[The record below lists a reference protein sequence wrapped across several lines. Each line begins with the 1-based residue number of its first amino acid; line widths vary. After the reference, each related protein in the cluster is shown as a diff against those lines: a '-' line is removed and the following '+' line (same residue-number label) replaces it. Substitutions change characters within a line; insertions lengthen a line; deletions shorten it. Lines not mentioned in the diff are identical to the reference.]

1 MRFSA
6 KSSNGPATNRFGASK
21 TSSARRSSPPC
32 PKAISAWRVS
42 TSNRC
47 KPERRLRGKNSEG
60 AAMVRT
66 SLATALAV
74 PLIAIGGPNG
84 GSAIAQELYPNKP
97 IKLIVPFTPGTG
109 IDILAR
115 TLGQRMGDDWKI
127 GVVVDNRPGASGNI
141 GTEAVAKSPPDGYTL
156 LMTASTIVLN
166 RSLFKSIPYD
176 PVKDFAPVAP
186 LAIGRLALVTNPSVA
201 AKTVKDLIAFAKAN
215 PGKLFYGSPGN
226 GTPHHLAMEQFKSAV
241 GIDLVHVPYKGTAG
255 AVQDVVGGQTG
266 VMFLPVHVALPLVE
280 AGKLNMLAAGG
291 SQRASATPHVPS
303 LAEAAG
309 VRDID
314 TDIWYALYAPAQTP
328 RDIVTK
334 LNGELNAVLKN
345 ADVTETLMKQGLQPT
360 GGTPGELDRLTKT
373 DLDRWAKVV
382 HDAKIQP
389 D

>member
-1 MRFSA
+1 MR
-6 KSSNGPATNRFGASK
+6 
-21 TSSARRSSPPC
+21 
-32 PKAISAWRVS
+32 
-42 TSNRC
+42 
-47 KPERRLRGKNSEG
+47 
-60 AAMVRT
+60 RT
-66 SLATALAV
+66 LLAV
-74 PLIAIGGPNG
+74 LAVAIGVLSGN
-84 GSAIAQELYPNKP
+84 AIAQEPYPSKP

-115 TLGQRMGDDWKI
+115 TLGQKMGDDWKT

-186 LAIGRLALVTNPSVA
+186 LAIGRLALVTHPSVN
-201 AKTVKDLIAFAKAN
+201 AKTAKELIAFAKAN

-226 GTPHHLAMEQFKSAV
+226 GTPHHLAMEVFKSEAGV
-241 GIDLVHVPYKGTAG
+241 DIVHVPYKGTSG
-255 AVQDVVGGQTG
+255 AVQDLIGGQIG

-291 SQRASATPHVPS
+291 TQRASATPNVPS

-328 RDIVTK
+328 REIVTK
-334 LNGELNAVLKN
+334 LNGEMNAALKN
-345 ADVTETLMKQGLQPT
+345 TDVTDTLMKQGLQPT
-360 GGTPGELDRLTKT
+360 GGTPDQLEQLTRT
-373 DLDRWAKVV
+373 DLERWAKVV
-382 HDAKIQP
+382 RDAKIQT

>member
-1 MRFSA
+1 MR
-6 KSSNGPATNRFGASK
+6 
-21 TSSARRSSPPC
+21 
-32 PKAISAWRVS
+32 
-42 TSNRC
+42 
-47 KPERRLRGKNSEG
+47 
-60 AAMVRT
+60 RT
-66 SLATALAV
+66 LFPLALALLMV
-74 PLIAIGGPNG
+74 AIVALN
-84 GSAIAQELYPNKP
+84 GSAIAQAPYPSKP

-115 TLGQRMGDDWKI
+115 TLGQKMGDDWKI
-127 GVVVDNRPGASGNI
+127 GIVVDNRPGASGNI

-186 LAIGRLALVTNPSVA
+186 LAIGRLALVTHPSVN
-201 AKTVKDLIAFAKAN
+201 AKTTKELIAFAKDN

-226 GTPHHLAMEQFKSAV
+226 GTPHHLAMEVFKSATGV
-241 GIDLVHVPYKGTAG
+241 DIVHVPYKGTAG
-255 AVQDVVGGQTG
+255 AVQDLVGGQIG

-291 SQRASATPHVPS
+291 TERASATPNVPS

-328 RDIVTK
+328 REIVTK
-334 LNGELNAVLKN
+334 LNGEMNAVLKN
-345 ADVTETLMKQGLQPT
+345 ADVSDILMKQGLQPT
-360 GGTPGELDRLTKT
+360 GGTPDQLEQLTKT
-373 DLDRWAKVV
+373 DLERWAKLVR
-382 HDAKIQP
+382 DAKIQP

>member
-1 MRFSA
+1 MR
-6 KSSNGPATNRFGASK
+6 
-21 TSSARRSSPPC
+21 
-32 PKAISAWRVS
+32 
-42 TSNRC
+42 
-47 KPERRLRGKNSEG
+47 
-60 AAMVRT
+60 RT
-66 SLATALAV
+66 LLAV
-74 PLIAIGGPNG
+74 LAVAIGALSGN
-84 GSAIAQELYPNKP
+84 AIAQEPYPSKP

-115 TLGQRMGDDWKI
+115 TLGQKMGDDWKT

-186 LAIGRLALVTNPSVA
+186 LAIGRLALVTHPSVN
-201 AKTVKDLIAFAKAN
+201 AKTAKELIAFAKAN

-226 GTPHHLAMEQFKSAV
+226 GTPHHLAMEVFKSEAGV
-241 GIDLVHVPYKGTAG
+241 DIVHVPYKGTSG
-255 AVQDVVGGQTG
+255 AVQDLIGGQIG

-291 SQRASATPHVPS
+291 TQRASATPNVPS

-328 RDIVTK
+328 REIVTK
-334 LNGELNAVLKN
+334 LNGEMNAALKN
-345 ADVTETLMKQGLQPT
+345 TDVTDTLMKQGLQPT
-360 GGTPGELDRLTKT
+360 GGTPDQLEQLTRT
-373 DLDRWAKVV
+373 DLERWAKVV
-382 HDAKIQP
+382 RDAKIQP

>member
-1 MRFSA
+1 MMR
-6 KSSNGPATNRFGASK
+6 T
-21 TSSARRSSPPC
+21 
-32 PKAISAWRVS
+32 
-42 TSNRC
+42 
-47 KPERRLRGKNSEG
+47 L
-60 AAMVRT
+60 
-66 SLATALAV
+66 LATVLAV
-74 PLIAIGGPNG
+74 PLIAIGGLNG
-84 GSAIAQELYPNKP
+84 GGAIAQELYPNKP

-141 GTEAVAKSPPDGYTL
+141 GTEAVAKAPPDGYTL

-186 LAIGRLALVTNPSVA
+186 LAIGRLALVTHPSVN
-201 AKTVKDLIAFAKAN
+201 AKTVKELIAFAKAN

-226 GTPHHLAMEQFKSAV
+226 GTPHHLAMEQFKAAT
-241 GIDLVHVPYKGTAG
+241 GIDIVHVPYKGTAG
-255 AVQDVVGGQTG
+255 AVQDVVGGQIG
-266 VMFLPVHVALPLVE
+266 VMFLPVHVALPLAE

-291 SQRASATPHVPS
+291 SQRASATPNVPS

-360 GGTPGELDRLTKT
+360 GGTPDQLEQLTRS
-373 DLDRWAKVV
+373 DLERWAKVV
-382 HDAKIQP
+382 RDAKIQP